1 MNPFEIAERAK
12 EILRQEPDLKLAFL
26 FGSAVTGKMR
36 PDSDVDI
43 ACLFPQPLTA
53 DRKMNLSEKLAVE
66 LGHTIDLVDLYNL
79 SGPILKCILHKGRI
93 LFKNSSSDLVYLMQ
107 RMIYNQTDFMPYV
120 RRMLLERQRRFLYG
134 S

>member
-1 MNPFEIAERAK
+1 MNPFEIAERAE

-53 DRKMNLSEKLAVE
+53 DRKMKLSETLAVE
-66 LGHTIDLVDLYNL
+66 LGRTIDLVDLYNV
-79 SGPILKCILHKGRI
+79 SGPILKSVLHKGRVLI
-93 LFKNSSSDLVYLMQ
+93 KNSSIALAHLMQ

-120 RRMLLERQRRFLYG
+120 RRMLLERQTRFLYG